1 MGRGKVRNVFQG
13 VYDEPSFVDL
23 RLTMG
28 TIANMGLEGCNPKA
42 HLVIEEEIDLVW
54 KQVPM
59 VHWVSGGLYGGVIEM
74 VS

>member
-1 MGRGKVRNVFQG
+1 MGRGKVRDVFQG
-13 VYDEPSFVDL
+13 VDDEASLLDL
-23 RLTMG
+23 RLAMG
-28 TIANMGLEGCNPKA
+28 TIANMGFQGCNPEA